1 MPRDLWLLRYI
12 ELIVDFFPLFMVLF
26 DLLRDAFSDEPHI
39 LWPPIYFEFNFI
51 GCFLLTFL
59 FHIVSFPFFF
69 FILFFS
75 FIYSQFFFVYFPFT
89 HSHFH
94 LAILQPR
101 IPATRLSGWRLGHP
115 IDSK

>member
-1 MPRDLWLLRYI
+1 MPRDLWLLHCI
-12 ELIVDFFPLFMVLF
+12 ELIVDYFPLFMVLF

-69 FILFFS
+69 SFSFFHLFIHNFFS
-75 FIYSQFFFVYFPFT
+75 FIFLS
-89 HSHFH
+89 
-94 LAILQPR
+94 LIL
-101 IPATRLSGWRLGHP
+101 IF
-115 IDSK
+115 I